1 MKKAYDKKAAF
12 FSRSVRKRVT
22 GVKRVILFGS
32 RARGDAREGSDYDF
46 AVILQKKNSG
56 SIKAVRG
63 TEVAFLNR
71 YDMLSSSIIL
81 DEPGWEMHKKL
92 PIGINIQREGV
103 LL

>member
-1 MKKAYDKKAAF
+1 MKKASDEKAVF
-12 FSRSVRKRVT
+12 FSRSVRKRVP

-46 AVILQKKNSG
+46 AVILRKKNSG

-81 DEPGWEMHKKL
+81 DEPEWEMHKKL